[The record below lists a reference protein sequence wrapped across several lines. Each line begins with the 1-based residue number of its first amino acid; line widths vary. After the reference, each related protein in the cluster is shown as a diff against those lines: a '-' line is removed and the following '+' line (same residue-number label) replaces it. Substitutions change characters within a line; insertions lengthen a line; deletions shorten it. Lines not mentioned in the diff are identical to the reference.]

1 MSSSSL
7 LAILLMG
14 LVTYATRAGGF
25 WLARRMS
32 PGPFLR
38 AWLENLPGA
47 VFAAMVA
54 PMVAGAGPAGWI
66 AAGAG
71 FVAMRRTG
79 HFVIAIVVGLAVYLL
94 AKRLGLAGV

>member
-1 MSSSSL
+1 MSSTSF
-7 LAILLMG
+7 LAIVLMG
-14 LVTYATRAGGF
+14 LATYATRAGGF
-25 WLARRMS
+25 WLASRMT

-79 HFVIAIVVGLAVYLL
+79 HFLIAIVVGLAVYLV
-94 AKRLGLAGV
+94 AKRIGLSGV

>member
-1 MSSSSL
+1 VSGTSL
-7 LAILLMG
+7 LAIVLMG
-14 LVTYATRAGGF
+14 LVTYASRAGGF
-25 WLARRMS
+25 WLARRVT
-32 PGPFLR
+32 PGPFMR
-38 AWLENLPGA
+38 AWLEHLPGA

-54 PMVAGAGPAGWI
+54 PMVVGAGPAGWM

-79 HFVIAIVVGLAVYLL
+79 HFLIAVAAGLAVYIA

>member
-1 MSSSSL
+1 MSSTSL
-7 LAILLMG
+7 LAIVLMG
-14 LVTYATRAGGF
+14 LATYATRAGGF
-25 WLARRMS
+25 WLARRMT

-79 HFVIAIVVGLAVYLL
+79 HFLIAIVVGLAIYLL
-94 AKRLGLAGV
+94 AKRIGLTGV

>member
-1 MSSSSL
+1 MSGTSL
-7 LAILLMG
+7 LTIVLMA
-14 LVTYATRAGGF
+14 LVTYASRAGGF
-25 WLARRMS
+25 WLARRVT
-32 PGPFLR
+32 PGPFMR
-38 AWLENLPGA
+38 AWLEHLPGA

-71 FVAMRRTG
+71 FVAMRRSG
-79 HFVIAIVVGLAVYLL
+79 HFLIAVGAGLAVYIL